1 MAKQEVKKVKK
12 EKPVAAVTSVAS
24 VARVATAD
32 KVKAVI
38 LKPFICKNTS
48 VYYRRREVVM
58 FCADRFEELKEKG
71 FVRKASDS
79 DTLTNRKVKDC
90 GC

>member
-12 EKPVAAVTSVAS
+12 EKVVAAVTRVVAS
-24 VARVATAD
+24 VATAD

-58 FCADRFEELKEKG
+58 FCADRFAELKEKG